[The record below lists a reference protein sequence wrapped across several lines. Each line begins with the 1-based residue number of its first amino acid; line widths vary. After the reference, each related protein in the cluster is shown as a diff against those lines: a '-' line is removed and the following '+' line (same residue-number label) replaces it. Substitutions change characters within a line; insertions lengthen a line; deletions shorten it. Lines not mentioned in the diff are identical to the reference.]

1 MKKMHYIFSMNFYN
15 ITAALFAST
24 IAAIVCA
31 INSLLTIAVLTF
43 RKVLVIACAKVLDSF
58 VVAKLTGKLPLSRRS
73 LK

>member
-31 INSLLTIAVLTF
+31 INSLLTIAVITF
-43 RKVLVIACAKVLDSF
+43 RKVLIACMQSARQFCS
-58 VVAKLTGKLPLSRRS
+58 S
-73 LK
+73 